1 MVLILQNNY
10 WSVTQSQNRNI
21 NFDLVEAAVPKLS
34 DGEVLIK
41 NSFSSI
47 NYRDFLAIKGNLGVI
62 RRFPYCPGVDLSGS
76 ILRSKSTNFKE
87 GDRVGVWAAPA
98 NALKPGGWSRYII
111 AKEEA
116 VFSLRS
122 NWDFESTSSIGTA
135 GLAAALGLA
144 SIHNSLNCNSGDD
157 KKMIISGAS
166 GGVGSLAIILASLLD
181 WTVTAISSSYRKK
194 DFFLNLGASDIISL
208 ETFTANIKPN
218 LLKSEYDGFI
228 DSVGGDVLVS
238 GLKRLKNGGSA
249 ASAGLVLSQEIE
261 NLTVLPFIM
270 RGISITGTGSE
281 VASSWRMEVAREY
294 LNKIISNQKLDD
306 ITSIIQFDDLDKH
319 VKDWDKKKPMGR
331 SIIAI

>member
-1 MVLILQNNY
+1 MVLTLQNNY
-10 WSVTQSQNRNI
+10 WSVTQSKDQNI
-21 NFDLVEAAVPKLS
+21 NFELIEADVPELS
-34 DGEVLIK
+34 QGEVLIE
-41 NSFSSI
+41 NSFSSF
-47 NYRDFLAIKGNLGVI
+47 NYRDFLATIGNLGVI

-76 ILRSKSTNFKE
+76 IIRSKSTNFSE
-87 GDRVGVWAAPA
+87 GDRVAVWAAPA
-98 NALKPGGWSRYII
+98 NALNPGGWSRYVI

-116 VFSLRS
+116 VFRLRN
-122 NWDFESTSSIGTA
+122 NWDFDTTSSIGTA

-144 SIHNSLNCNSGDD
+144 SIHHSLNCKGGDN

-166 GGVGSLAIILASLLD
+166 GGVGSLAIILASLFN
-181 WTVTAISSSYRKK
+181 WTVTAISSSHQKK
-194 DFFLNLGASDIISL
+194 DFFLNIGASDIISL
-208 ETFTANIKPN
+208 ESFTANIKPN

-249 ASAGLVLSQEIE
+249 ASAGLVLSQKIE

-281 VASSWRMEVAREY
+281 IASSWRMELALEY
-294 LNKIISNQKLDD
+294 LNEIISSQKLHD
-306 ITSIIQFDDLDKH
+306 ITNVIQFDNLDKH
-319 VKDWDKKKPMGR
+319 VKDWDKQKPMGR